1 MIFGRRR
8 REREVE
14 KLKLYVEQLE
24 QLYSNL
30 LREKDSLKRSWIAV
44 GTMH

>member
-14 KLKLYVEQLE
+14 KLKLYVE